1 LSFTAEFSISE
12 SFYHIVSP
20 CAFRKV
26 DIEAKNR
33 NGTTALSK
41 AAAIGDKVK
50 GCEAVVRLLLE
61 RKADVDTKDNDG
73 ETPMSW
79 AAEEGHEAGGAAP
92 AKT

>member
-20 CAFRKV
+20 CAFHKV
-26 DIEAKNR
+26 DVEAKNR

-41 AAAIGDKVK
+41 AAAIGDEVTVRLLLEHKADVGAWNSLGRTALHQAAGK

-61 RKADVDTKDNDG
+61 CKAKG
-73 ETPMSW
+73 
-79 AAEEGHEAGGAAP
+79 
-92 AKT
+92 